1 MSLTDRNI
9 MRPSKSTPY
18 RGNGKSYLMSSG
30 ACYSRPLTDDEKA
43 VAEEIQAK
51 YGQYMAAFQMF
62 AGQNMQKPIW
72 FIRFE
77 DCTEVES
84 NVSAADLVE
93 EVRKH
98 LKRCGQPV

>member
-30 ACYSRPLTDDEKA
+30 CCYSRPLNDDELKIA
-43 VAEEIQAK
+43 MEIEVR
-51 YGQYMAAFQMF
+51 YGQYMSAFKMF

-72 FIRFE
+72 FIRLE

-84 NVSAADLVE
+84 NVSAANLVE

-98 LKRCGQPV
+98 LARRGKPV